1 MWENNFPKKE
11 DFVFPEREGEN
22 PPRDR
27 PWNNLDSLLKF
38 ILIGQFFT
46 LVFAVWDLCSPRF
59 DCLGYVIG
67 FNLILFVSTII
78 HLRRRKAEKN
88 QQSK

>member
-1 MWENNFPKKE
+1 MEE
-11 DFVFPEREGEN
+11 EHFVFPQEEDEN
-22 PPRDR
+22 PPRDQ

-59 DCLGYVIG
+59 DCLGFVIG
-67 FNLILFVSTII
+67 FNLILFVSVII
-78 HLRRRKAEKN
+78 QIRKRKAEKN
-88 QQSK
+88 QQPK